1 MSARRAEIE
10 AKRAKLERMRQER
23 AARQQRAQG
32 LGESQ
37 GKQEVGPLADVD
49 AVAQG
54 RSRRAR
60 RVADHTGRAR
70 GGRGLARRQHCLLY
84 TSDAADE

>member
-37 GKQEVGPLADVD
+37 GKQEVGPPVSYTHL
-49 AVAQG
+49 
-54 RSRRAR
+54 RA
-60 RVADHTGRAR
+60 HET
-70 GGRGLARRQHCLLY
+70 
-84 TSDAADE
+84 